1 MLKEDCPKC
10 KAGEYSDELGSA
22 KCTPCEEGT

>member
-1 MLKEDCPKC
+1 MLSGDCPKC
-10 KAGEYSDELGSA
+10 KAGEYSDKLGST